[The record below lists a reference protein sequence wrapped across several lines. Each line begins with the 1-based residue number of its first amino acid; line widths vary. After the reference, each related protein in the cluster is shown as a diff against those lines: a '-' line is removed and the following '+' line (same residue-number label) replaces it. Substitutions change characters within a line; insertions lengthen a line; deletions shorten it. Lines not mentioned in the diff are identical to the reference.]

1 MKKSILLTT
10 CFVAAVSCTSLYAQA
25 SAGGGPH
32 SPGDTIPQADRM
44 FVSQAGAAN
53 MAEVALGQL
62 AESQGQSDAV
72 RNFGNRMVIDHTDA
86 NVALNNLAGPL
97 GLALAQQPTMLQE
110 KTIDSLA
117 SMSGPSFDRH
127 YGRIAV
133 KDHEDAVRLFTEEA
147 SFGANPDLR
156 TFAARMLP
164 TLKQHLSM
172 AHSLPGGGL

>member
-1 MKKSILLTT
+1 MKTPILLTT

-25 SAGGGPH
+25 SAGGGPQ

-53 MAEVALGQL
+53 MAEVALGKL
-62 AESQGQSDAV
+62 AMSQGQSDAV
-72 RNFGNRMVIDHTDA
+72 RNFGDRMVTDHTAA

-97 GLALAQQPTMLQE
+97 GLPLAKQPTMLQE

-127 YGRIAV
+127 YGRTAV
-133 KDHEDAVRLFTEEA
+133 KDHEDAVRLFTQEA
-147 SFGANPDLR
+147 SFGANADLR

>member
-1 MKKSILLTT
+1 
-10 CFVAAVSCTSLYAQA
+10 VSCTSLYAQA
-25 SAGGGPH
+25 SAGGGPQ

-53 MAEVALGQL
+53 MAEVALGKL
-62 AESQGQSDAV
+62 AMSQGQSDAV
-72 RNFGNRMVIDHTDA
+72 RNFGDRMVTDHTAA

-97 GLALAQQPTMLQE
+97 GLPLAQQPTMLQE

-127 YGRIAV
+127 YGRTAV
-133 KDHEDAVRLFTEEA
+133 KDHEDAVRLFTQEA
-147 SFGANPDLR
+147 SFGANADLR